1 MPTFLYSKSLTCINL
16 PRCPYGYN
24 VFKNEDSQMKTAS
37 FFTNLNFSDE
47 SVVITPMLDSDFG
60 KEIRIAFRE
69 GQIMKE
75 HKTKFPITVMTL
87 RGSIEFGVGEKTV
100 ILNEGDVIAL
110 EGNVMHELKALAESV
125 VRLSLHKGDSVARVK
140 GVLKL

>member
-1 MPTFLYSKSLTCINL
+1 
-16 PRCPYGYN
+16 
-24 VFKNEDSQMKTAS
+24 MKTAS
-37 FFTNLNFSDE
+37 FFTDLKFSDE

-60 KEIRIAFRE
+60 KEIRIAFKD
-69 GQIMKE
+69 GQVMKE
-75 HKTKFPITVMTL
+75 HKTKFPITVMTM

-110 EGNVMHELKALAESV
+110 EGNVMHELKALKESV
-125 VRLSLHKGDSVARVK
+125 VRLSLHKSDTIARVK